1 MNSIP
6 DGLKLALY
14 WFVDAIS
21 KGLLDNENWDFEPV
35 ERFETGELDWDRYLA
50 AINDPTIIKT
60 VYTIWMN
67 NIQMDDENRVVNEQH
82 ACFRAF
88 QYLRTQF
95 DEEFTFD
102 NIAPPLT
109 ETELVEAQL

>member
-6 DGLKLALY
+6 DGLKISLY
-14 WFVDAIS
+14 WFVDS
-21 KGLLDNENWDFEPV
+21 VTKGLMDNENWDFDPL
-35 ERFETGELDWDRYLA
+35 ERFDSGELDWDRYIS

-67 NIQMDDENRVVNEQH
+67 NIELDNENRVTNEQH
-82 ACFRAF
+82 ASFRAF

-95 DEEFTFD
+95 DDEYTFD
-102 NIAPPLT
+102 RITPTYTSA
-109 ETELVEAQL
+109 ELNEAQF